1 MNMHEG
7 YNKYKNMLLTSRVIR
22 DWSKEFET
30 PSKISVCRITTIFV
44 QFSWNFWIQKL
55 QEVMIFTKF
64 WEDWANI
71 VDFY

>member
-44 QFSWNFWIQKL
+44 QFS
-55 QEVMIFTKF
+55 
-64 WEDWANI
+64 
-71 VDFY
+71 